1 MKLVTRVVA
10 AIGGALALCAATA
23 ALAQTTPTTPPNRLV
38 VQVSDGDPA
47 RWNMVLNNIK
57 NVQSEL
63 GKNVEIELVAY
74 GPGIGILK
82 FDAPTSG
89 RIADAV
95 KSGVKVVACENTM
108 TVQNISKKD
117 MHPDIDYV
125 SAGAVEIMRKQLQGW
140 AYLRP

>member
-1 MKLVTRVVA
+1 MKLVTRA
-10 AIGGALALCAATA
+10 ITAIGFALALFAGTTS
-23 ALAQTTPTTPPNRLV
+23 LAQTTPTTAPNRLV
-38 VQVSDGDPA
+38 VQVSDGDSA

-74 GPGIGILK
+74 GPGIGILT